1 MIFLI
6 YKSDY
11 VIALL
16 RTLSVSNCPSF
27 TPVWLTTFSEVCPQL
42 IHLSTLSHSLGCDQ
56 PWWTA
61 LNAIDV
67 SKISL
72 TLPHTL
78 SLTPAS
84 TLASKS
90 LFQWSPKLAYVP
102 TAFYTS
108 FLINSNILYTITV
121 QERGASLPLL
131 KFLSHGRNTS
141 SVTLLLFPQ
150 RRSDRPG
157 EFKKGNAVS
166 FSREKR
172 TLLPTE
178 SMCFTSQWY

>member
-1 MIFLI
+1 M
-6 YKSDY
+6 YQKY
-11 VIALL
+11 
-16 RTLSVSNCPSF
+16 LSP
-27 TPVWLTTFSEVCPQL
+27 CPQ
-42 IHLSTLSHSLGCDQ
+42 
-56 PWWTA
+56 
-61 LNAIDV
+61 
-67 SKISL
+67 
-72 TLPHTL
+72 TL
-78 SLTPAS
+78 SLTLAS

-150 RRSDRPG
+150 RRRDRPG
-157 EFKKGNAVS
+157 EFKKVTQCLSPGRKEPFYPQRACASLLNDINVTGGTEEPIVAHHSQNNLSKFLIVL
-166 FSREKR
+166 EKV
-172 TLLPTE
+172 
-178 SMCFTSQWY
+178 QY